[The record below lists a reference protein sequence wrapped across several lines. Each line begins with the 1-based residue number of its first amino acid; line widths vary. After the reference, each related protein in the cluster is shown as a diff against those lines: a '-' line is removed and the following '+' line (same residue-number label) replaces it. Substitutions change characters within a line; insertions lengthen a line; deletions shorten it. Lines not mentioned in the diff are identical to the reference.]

1 LKFSVSCR
9 HEIGLGKLSR
19 SLFGDSF
26 SGAYFVGFGYTE
38 RERQGDIERA
48 CEESG
53 TAAEIFSNPIIC
65 LKV

>member
-1 LKFSVSCR
+1 
-9 HEIGLGKLSR
+9 LGNCQEAF
-19 SLFGDSF
+19 FGDSF

-53 TAAEIFSNPIIC
+53 TAAEIVSNPIIC